1 VGLGIIDTK
10 EGEAMKRH
18 WLRGVLLGVSLVL
31 LVSGG
36 VALAQGMS
44 VTVDKSCIQCW
55 PGPPAPEEDYYV
67 TVTFAGWNHAYDV
80 YAEILVNGEVGDN
93 CGPCNLPSDPY
104 VIGFME
110 PCPGVEPFAAPKGL
124 GAEPSA
130 ASDGIEDLYGVWTW
144 HMWQPATGESAQATN
159 LFAED
164 CAAAEFVPEPGSI
177 LLLGSGL
184 AGLAGYATLR
194 WRTRE

>member
-1 VGLGIIDTK
+1 
-10 EGEAMKRH
+10 MKRH

-55 PGPPAPEEDYYV
+55 PGPPAPEEDYSV
-67 TVTFAGWNHAYDV
+67 EVTFAGWNHAYDV
-80 YAEILVNGEVGDN
+80 YAEILIDGVVFDDCG
-93 CGPCNLPSDPY
+93 GPCEFSSDPF
-104 VIGFME
+104 VEGFGV

-130 ASDGIEDLYGVWTW
+130 ATDGIEDLYGVWTW
-144 HMWQPATGESAQATN
+144 RMWQPDTGESATATH